1 MVQGK
6 KLNHSI
12 IFDTMPINFFLLNVL
27 HYFVCFKHFYPL
39 FYIFSIVS
47 MHLIFVHVFHKIHFV
62 FAFSYIKISIPI
74 NSIGVLQ
81 FNYLKQLEVIV
92 KIMFNEKL
100 TYGGLL
106 QCILTDGYVFIL
118 QNQLISTL
126 YKFVC
131 TLRFINREN
140 F

>member
-1 MVQGK
+1 
-6 KLNHSI
+6 
-12 IFDTMPINFFLLNVL
+12 
-27 HYFVCFKHFYPL
+27 
-39 FYIFSIVS
+39 
-47 MHLIFVHVFHKIHFV
+47 
-62 FAFSYIKISIPI
+62 
-74 NSIGVLQ
+74 
-81 FNYLKQLEVIV
+81 
-92 KIMFNEKL
+92 MFNEKL